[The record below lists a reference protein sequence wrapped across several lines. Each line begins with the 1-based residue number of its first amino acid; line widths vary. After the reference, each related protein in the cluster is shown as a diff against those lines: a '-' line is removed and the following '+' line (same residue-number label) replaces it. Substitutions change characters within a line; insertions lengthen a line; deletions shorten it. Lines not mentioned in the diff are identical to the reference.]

1 MPENDQIQSRF
12 QPGNQ
17 INSQIQENNFA
28 KNQQQIQETSQ
39 QNLSQNS
46 KPHKSW
52 LNKFLGWI
60 FIFL

>member
-1 MPENDQIQSRF
+1 MNLQIQ
-12 QPGNQ
+12 Q
-17 INSQIQENNFA
+17 NNLV
-28 KNQQQIQETSQ
+28 QSQ
-39 QNLSQNS
+39 QTNQEVVQQNNVESAEQDLSQNS